1 MWQNLPLWPSRASSF
16 AGRVDA
22 IYIFLI
28 AITGFFAVMIFLLIF
43 IFALRYR
50 RARNP
55 VPTQIEGS
63 YALEGAWSV
72 LPFGA
77 FLLMFVWSAIIY
89 LVQVRPPANAM
100 EIFVVGKQWMWKL
113 QHPEGARE
121 INQLHVPLGRDVRLT
136 MISQDV
142 IHSFYVPAFRIKQDV
157 LPNRYVTAWFRPTK
171 TGRYHLF
178 CAEYCGT
185 LHSGMIGEVV
195 VMEPAEYQGW
205 LAGGAA
211 EGTLSSVGQKLFQQ
225 LGCATCHRFDTQG
238 RGPNLVG
245 LYGKP
250 VLLDN
255 GQTVSADDNYIRES
269 ILNPGAKVASGFRPI
284 MPTFQGMV
292 DEEQLLAL
300 VSYIKSLSM
309 PEQVQPASTRPAVPA
324 GPSAA
329 PQQPA
334 PRSPGRPGIAR
345 PGVEAA
351 PKSAPAR
358 Q

>member
-55 VPTQIEGS
+55 VHTQIEGS

-77 FLLMFVWSAIIY
+77 FLLMLVWSALIY

-121 INQLHVPLGRDVRLT
+121 INQLHVPVGRDVRLT

-157 LPNRYVTAWFRPTK
+157 LPNRYVTSWFRPTK

-211 EGTLSSVGQKLFQQ
+211 EGTLASVGQKLFQQ

-269 ILNPGAKVASGFRPI
+269 ILNPGAKVTSGFRPI

-300 VSYIKSLSM
+300 VSYIKSLST
-309 PEQVQPASTRPAVPA
+309 PEQVQPASTRPVVPA
-324 GPSAA
+324 RPSPA

-351 PKSAPAR
+351 PR
-358 Q
+358 